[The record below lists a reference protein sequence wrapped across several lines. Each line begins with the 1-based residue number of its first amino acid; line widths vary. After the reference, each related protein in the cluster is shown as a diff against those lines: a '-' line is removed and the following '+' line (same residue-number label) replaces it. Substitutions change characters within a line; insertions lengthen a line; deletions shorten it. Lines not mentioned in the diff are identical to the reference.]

1 MAGQLQLVRDY
12 RKMPFLKR
20 GIRCNMDGRWGR
32 VTSALGAN
40 LMVKFDGDIYPRP
53 VHPIWEMTYYDEDMN
68 IVAEYKEKKEE
79 SV

>member
-1 MAGQLQLVRDY
+1 
-12 RKMPFLKR
+12 
-20 GIRCNMDGRWGR
+20 MDGRWGR